1 MQLQITAV
9 GSNYSADVNKK
20 PFIFVSLHTKNIK
33 MKIENQIIPLKLELE
48 KIIETFKDSIDIQA
62 ENIKELMTLTSDFN
76 KNWVGAWGGRNYNHY
91 NNFLSKNGGVI
102 SINADDI
109 YKYLSKKSETN
120 LTDIRENVSALL
132 KIHTDFQEKIIT
144 ELSVIKE
151 IENLETESELID
163 KIEKQTWSISTSDY
177 IKMNRPKS
185 IITYNPAE
193 ILNKGLDNP
202 PHLIVGGDLMSLFSI
217 LSSIEDFQ
225 KNTKRLFRQL
235 ELKLSIEEYSPEK
248 SDFII
253 KVIEKFHTVARQI
266 LNRHAGRTTIEIS
279 DEYDVQDLF
288 HGLLRIE
295 FEDVR
300 AEEYTPSYAGSATRM
315 DFLLKKEKIVI
326 EVKKTRNSLKDKE
339 IGDQLIIDVQ
349 HYKIHPDCKRL
360 ICFVYDPDSKIKNPR
375 GLEVDLNSLSSEELI
390 VEVYIRP

>member
-1 MQLQITAV
+1 
-9 GSNYSADVNKK
+9 
-20 PFIFVSLHTKNIK
+20 

-48 KIIETFKDSIDIQA
+48 KIIEHSKDELHILT
-62 ENIKELMTLTSDFN
+62 ENIKELLTLTSDFN
-76 KNWVGAWGGRNYNHY
+76 KNWVGAWGSRNYNHY
-91 NNFLSKNGGVI
+91 NNFLSRNSGVVAI
-102 SINADDI
+102 DADEI
-109 YKYLSKKSETN
+109 YKYLSKKSDIN
-120 LTDIRENVSALL
+120 LTEIREKTPTLL
-132 KIHTDFQEKIIT
+132 KVHKDFQEKIIT
-144 ELSVIKE
+144 ELSVIKG
-151 IENLETESELID
+151 IENLEAESELMD
-163 KIEKQTWSISTSDY
+163 KIENHSWSISSSDY

-185 IITYNPAE
+185 IVTYNPAE

-202 PHLIVGGDLMSLFSI
+202 PHLIVGGDLMSLFSTV
-217 LSSIEDFQ
+217 SSIENFQ

-235 ELKLSIEEYSPEK
+235 ELKLSIEEYSPES

-253 KVIEKFHTVARQI
+253 KVIEKFHTVSRQI
-266 LNRHAGRTTIEIS
+266 LNRHSGRPSIEIN

-349 HYKIHPDCKRL
+349 HYKVHPDCKRL

>member
-1 MQLQITAV
+1 
-9 GSNYSADVNKK
+9 
-20 PFIFVSLHTKNIK
+20 
-33 MKIENQIIPLKLELE
+33 MKIENQIRPLKLELE
-48 KIIETFKDSIDIQA
+48 KIIEISKDSIHIKT
-62 ENIKELMTLTSDFN
+62 ENIKELMTLASDFN
-76 KNWVGAWGGRNYNHY
+76 KNWIGAWGSRNYNHY
-91 NNFLSKNGGVI
+91 KNFISKNGDAI

-109 YKYLSKKSETN
+109 YKYLSKKSDIN
-120 LTDIRENVSALL
+120 LTKIKEDITSTL
-132 KIHTDFQEKIIT
+132 KIHTDFQEKIVT
-144 ELSVIKE
+144 ELSVIKGV
-151 IENLETESELID
+151 ENLEAESELID
-163 KIEKQTWSISTSDY
+163 KIEKQTWSISASDY

-217 LSSIEDFQ
+217 LASIEDFQ

-248 SDFII
+248 SDFIV

-266 LNRHAGRTTIEIS
+266 LNRHAGRSTIEIV

-349 HYKIHPDCKRL
+349 HYKVHPDCKRL

-375 GLEVDLNSLSSEELI
+375 GLEVDLNSLCSEELI